1 MDGEQL
7 PQPLS
12 SLLRSAAEEVSRHSR
27 VSVLSHY
34 DADGLSA
41 AGILCATLLRSG
53 KKAHV
58 ITTKA
63 LDDQTIRDVGEGAEC
78 LILSDM
84 GSSSLPQLESLEG
97 KVVVLDHHAPVGEST
112 KIFHINP
119 HLFGID
125 GMTSACAGSMS
136 MLFSLATDERNWDLL
151 PVAFAGMVGDRQHI
165 RGLKGINKYLLEGGL
180 ARSILQ
186 VRPGSLISS
195 GPLLHGLLDSVDP
208 YLIGITGDP
217 EGAKALLTEA
227 KAPADATFESLN
239 DNQRRMLSS
248 LVALRLIRQGCTSS
262 AMDELITDR
271 YFFTAWNTYADDLA
285 QLLNACGRSDK
296 EGLGIALAL
305 RDAHAAEEAEVLR
318 RQYKDAII
326 AGMQALIGRGVNRME
341 NIQWFES
348 TNTSLSG
355 VLAGTT
361 MQFVGDCDKPTIAIA
376 VHQQNVRVS
385 SRATFRILE
394 KGVDLAVALREAAKG
409 VGGTGGGHA
418 VAAGAT
424 VPLGKQQE
432 FLAKVDS
439 IVGEQKA
446 GKAAGNV

>member
-1 MDGEQL
+1 
-7 PQPLS
+7 
-12 SLLRSAAEEVSRHSR
+12 
-27 VSVLSHY
+27 
-34 DADGLSA
+34 
-41 AGILCATLLRSG
+41 
-53 KKAHV
+53 
-58 ITTKA
+58 
-63 LDDQTIRDVGEGAEC
+63 
-78 LILSDM
+78 
-84 GSSSLPQLESLEG
+84 
-97 KVVVLDHHAPVGEST
+97 
-112 KIFHINP
+112 
-119 HLFGID
+119 
-125 GMTSACAGSMS
+125 
-136 MLFSLATDERNWDLL
+136 
-151 PVAFAGMVGDRQHI
+151 
-165 RGLKGINKYLLEGGL
+165 
-180 ARSILQ
+180 
-186 VRPGSLISS
+186 
-195 GPLLHGLLDSVDP
+195 LDSVDP